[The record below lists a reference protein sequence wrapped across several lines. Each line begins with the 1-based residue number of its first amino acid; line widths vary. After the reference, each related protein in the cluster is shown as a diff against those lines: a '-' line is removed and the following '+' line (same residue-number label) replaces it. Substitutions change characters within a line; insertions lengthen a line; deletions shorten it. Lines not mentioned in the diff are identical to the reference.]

1 MLRKGY
7 YVLCFAVLWW
17 NYLSQVIRCHR
28 LFLMNLIS
36 IKKLCLFFAS
46 GSIRF
51 EYSRTWKHLAG
62 FRLIF
67 ITLFQLNLLIFC
79 WFWLWGSIR
88 SSAQEIYGAS
98 QVLIGSW
105 LSIKYVVL
113 SIIAEEDYGVLI
125 CAWSIPFMHIADL
138 QYKLLYIGW
147 PPRVT
152 PYLGPQNFALLVDEI
167 LVFVHCQ
174 YQIYIIK
181 LRRGDLILI

>member
-88 SSAQEIYGAS
+88 SSAQGIYGAS

-113 SIIAEEDYGVLI
+113 SIVAEKDHRVLV
-125 CAWSIPFMHIADL
+125 CAWAIAFVYIADL
-138 QYKLLYIGW
+138 RYRLKYISG

-152 PYLGPQNFALLVDEI
+152 SDFSPQNLAFFVD
-167 LVFVHCQ
+167 
-174 YQIYIIK
+174 
-181 LRRGDLILI
+181 